1 MSNFKFTRN
10 SCLDNWQ
17 RTIWDAAQEEIK
29 GQVKELHKQ
38 IQGPYDNYI
47 CEHCSRL
54 TVFASD
60 VIPYPC
66 PTIKALDSDQ

>member
-1 MSNFKFTRN
+1 MFKFTRGH
-10 SCLDNWQ
+10 CLDDWQ
-17 RTIWDAAQEEIK
+17 RKLWDAAQEEIK
-29 GQVKELHKQ
+29 ERVQELHKQ
-38 IQGPYDNYI
+38 ILGPYDNYI

-66 PTIKALDSDQ
+66 PTIKALDGEQ